1 MTTIIFKIT
10 LAALIVMA
18 GLIFLCFVLALC
30 KAARRADDE
39 EEDWRDGE

>member
-1 MTTIIFKIT
+1 MTPIIFKII

-39 EEDWRDGE
+39 EEDWGDER